1 MYIVLKPHIS
11 VFQFFLIVD
20 FWHQK
25 VFGNYHYKNT
35 VDVFTYK
42 SQWYSLSHVIVFY
55 HFSLIFL
62 IYLHITVNEK
72 PLKSIYGK
80 YSKIFFF
87 HTFPLNTRKNKKII
101 KERNKGFYNGK
112 KMTSFV
118 QSEFFGTAH
127 TIFQN
132 YHTGSLQCKIV
143 VEFLFLVVYWTL
155 RW

>member
-112 KMTSFV
+112 KWHLLSNRNFSGLLT
-118 QSEFFGTAH
+118 QFF
-127 TIFQN
+127 
-132 YHTGSLQCKIV
+132 KIIIRV
-143 VEFLFLVVYWTL
+143 LCNAKSS
-155 RW
+155 